1 FGIAYRMLGDRA
13 AAEDVVQEAFLKTR
27 DAEAVASPRAWL
39 STVVTRLCI
48 DQLKSARAR
57 RESYVGPWLPEPLP
71 TDDKIDRDTISMAF
85 LVVMETLSPIERAV
99 FLLHEVFDYSY
110 AEIADIVG
118 KEEAAVRQILHRAK
132 THVVARRPRFSGTR
146 EQHHRLLMG
155 FVQACTAGDLQG
167 LEQLLV
173 DDVVAL
179 SDGGGKV
186 RAARKPVEGAVNV
199 ARLLIGLTKKGP
211 ANATYDIRPIN
222 GDPAIVIY
230 DGARIDSVL
239 SIATDGQKITEIE
252 IVRNP
257 DKLARLCPPD
267 ASREGGH
274 PMDLPASPF
283 LRQS

>member
-1 FGIAYRMLGDRA
+1 MEPVDFEEHRPLLFGIAYRMLGDRA

-110 AEIADIVG
+110 AEIADI
-118 KEEAAVRQILHRAK
+118 
-132 THVVARRPRFSGTR
+132 RFSGTR